1 MRLPR
6 IVPAAL
12 ISMENRSNRDAGR
25 GGREGT
31 TVVGSGSDS
40 WRQAVIPAIG
50 CALAGAAL
58 AWFPIG
64 DGLAGLSYDLSQ
76 VIPLQSAP
84 ADVQI
89 IHVDEESFR
98 QFNQSPRSWDRRLYA
113 GLIDYLTR
121 DGARLVVLD
130 VWLHDEGP
138 PDADRELA
146 RAIAENGRV
155 VLAAEYPQTVRSDI
169 TMKAARP
176 PREIFAKAARA
187 WGLTEVPQEFVVRQ
201 YFPGEP
207 DLPSL
212 PWAAARATGAE
223 LTRREAELDS
233 PRWLHYYRTLPNIS
247 FVAATNT
254 PPGFYQNKFV
264 FVGSRPKSHYPDEQ
278 PDQFRTP
285 QTLTPLY
292 PGRMPGVEIM
302 ATGFLNL
309 QYGTWLRRLSAP
321 AELAWI
327 AALGLAAGAG
337 FSRMRLGWVAGLA
350 LLGMII
356 VALGGVLST
365 GLANVWF
372 AWTIPVF
379 VQIPMALS
387 WAWLAQSRRW
397 RMEKADLESRLV
409 ESVGGAGAIPDHTL
423 LRPIGRGAYGEVW
436 LARNA
441 TGIVRAVKMI
451 RRRWFQEDRHYEREF
466 EGIRRFLPVAGSH
479 PGWVRILHVGRRD
492 EHGYFY
498 YVMEAADDVQSGPR
512 IDPDKYVPDTLAQR
526 LRERGRLPV
535 EECVLLGMA
544 LADALQHLHERQ
556 LIHRDIKPANVLFV
570 QGRPMLADIGLVTD
584 LNASVSKVGTPG
596 YVAPEG
602 PGAASDV
609 YALGLVLYEVT
620 MGMDV
625 RSYPELPT
633 AVYDAP
639 DYAARKQL
647 NAIIGQACAFRVEDR
662 FETPA
667 LLRSALQE
675 VSREIQTIAPPG

>member
-1 MRLPR
+1 M
-6 IVPAAL
+6 AT
-12 ISMENRSNRDAGR
+12 RSKHKVAS
-25 GGREGT
+25 GREEGK
-31 TVVGSGSDS
+31 TVVGFITDS
-40 WRQAVIPAIG
+40 WRQAVIPAVG
-50 CALAGAAL
+50 CALVGVAL

-64 DGLAGLSYDLSQ
+64 DGLALLSYDLSQ
-76 VIPLQSAP
+76 VIPMQSAP
-84 ADVQI
+84 DDVQI
-89 IHVDEESFR
+89 IYVDEESFR

-113 GLIDYLTR
+113 GLIDFLTR

-138 PDADRELA
+138 ADADRELA
-146 RAIAENGRV
+146 RAIRENGKV
-155 VLAAEYPQTVRSDI
+155 VLAAKYAQTVRPDL

-176 PREIFAKAARA
+176 PRELFATAARA
-187 WGLTEVPQEFVVRQ
+187 WGLTEVVQEFVVRQ

-212 PWAAARATGAE
+212 PWNAARVTGAE
-223 LTRREAELDS
+223 VTRREAELDS
-233 PRWLHYYRTLPNIS
+233 PRWLHYYGTLPNLS
-247 FVAATNT
+247 FATATNT

-264 FVGSRPKSHYPDEQ
+264 FVGSRPKALYPDER
-278 PDQFRTP
+278 PDEFRTP
-285 QTLTPLY
+285 QTLSPLY
-292 PGRMPGVEIM
+292 PSRMPGVEIM

-309 QYGTWLRRLSAP
+309 QHGTWLRRMSAP
-321 AELAWI
+321 AEFAWI
-327 AALGLAAGAG
+327 AGLGLAAGAG
-337 FSRMRLGWVAGLA
+337 LSHLRLGRATGLA
-350 LLGMII
+350 LIAMLI
-356 VALGGVLST
+356 VALGGVLWT
-365 GLANVWF
+365 LAHVWF

-379 VQIPMALS
+379 VQIPLALG
-387 WAWLAQSRRW
+387 WTWVAQSRRW

-451 RRRWFQEDRHYEREF
+451 RRRWFQDERHYEREF
-466 EGIRRFLPVAGSH
+466 QGIRRFLPVAGSH
-479 PGWVRILHVGRRD
+479 PGLVRILHVGRRD

-498 YVMEAADDVQSGPR
+498 YVMEAADDMRSGPM
-512 IDPDKYVPDTLAQR
+512 IEPDKYVPDTLAQR

-535 EECVLLGMA
+535 EECVLLGIA

-584 LNASVSKVGTPG
+584 LDGSGSVSKVGTPG

-602 PGAASDV
+602 PGAPSDI

-625 RSYPELPT
+625 RCYPELPT

-647 NAIIGQACAFRVEDR
+647 NAIIGQACACRVEDR
-662 FETPA
+662 FGTPA
-667 LLRSALQE
+667 MLRSALQE
-675 VSREIQTIAPPG
+675 ASRGIQTIAPPG